1 MEVVP
6 PAWGAGPKLNPVEPD
21 LLPNKLPVPPNED
34 GVWPAD
40 VVRVLPNGLGLV
52 EGGGPA
58 VVPNKLRCT

>member
-6 PAWGAGPKLNPVEPD
+6 PAWGPKLNPVEPD
-21 LLPNKLPVPPNED
+21 LVLLPNKLPVPPNED

-40 VVRVLPNGLGLV
+40 VVGVLPNGLGLV

-58 VVPNKLRCT
+58 AVPNKLRCT